1 MSNIFRDFV
10 LARPVKTPLKFG
22 HNKNIVIESIDFGV
36 RKKNGIKVNANTFIK
51 LTQVDPEDRT
61 VKASTE
67 ISFWDLDHTKDYV
80 INNLISQFTVLAGVV
95 AALGGDI
102 EAFEEK
108 VEEAL
113 GDDYESE
120 IRTAKGAK
128 KIQKTLVETFEEE
141 VKGKFG
147 MDMDL
152 LQCKLV
158 SNNKGFMQPAV
169 APNWILRMDDEEGLP
184 EVTASEQKTYREA
197 LANSSSSTKVQPDAT
212 GKKPGEGGETAVAS
226 NDSLSMI

>member
-22 HNKNIVIESIDFGV
+22 HNQNIVIESIDFGV

-51 LTQVDPEDRT
+51 LTKVDPENGRA

-67 ISFWDLDHTKDYV
+67 INFWDLDHTKEYV
-80 INNLISQFTVLAGVV
+80 VNNLISQFTVLAGIV

-102 EAFEEK
+102 EAFESK
-108 VEEAL
+108 VEGAL
-113 GDDYESE
+113 GEDYEAE

-128 KIQKTLVETFEEE
+128 KIQKILVEAFEEE
-141 VKGKFG
+141 VKGKYG

-169 APNWILRMDDEEGLP
+169 APNWIVRMDDEEGLP
-184 EVTASEQKTYREA
+184 EVTNQELKTYREA
-197 LANSSSSTKVQPDAT
+197 LAKDKQETVKPDETGTKPS
-212 GKKPGEGGETAVAS
+212 EGGETAVAK
-226 NDSLSMI
+226 DSLSMI

>member
-36 RKKNGIKVNANTFIK
+36 RKKNGIKINANTFIR
-51 LTQVDPEDRT
+51 LTQIDPED
-61 VKASTE
+61 KAIKATTE
-67 ISFWDLDHTKDYV
+67 INFWDLDHTRDFV
-80 INNLISQFTVLAGVV
+80 SNNLISQFTVLAGIV

-102 EAFEEK
+102 DAFEEK
-108 VEEAL
+108 VETDL
-113 GDDYESE
+113 GDDYETE

-128 KIQKTLVETFEEE
+128 RIQKVLVDAFEKE

-158 SNNKGFMQPAV
+158 SNNKGFMNPAV

-184 EVTASEQKTYREA
+184 EMTTKEIRAYREA
-197 LANSSSSTKVQPDAT
+197 LAESAAPKVEPDAT
-212 GKKPGEGGETAVAS
+212 GSKPQAGGETTVAT
-226 NDSLSMI
+226 DSLSMI